1 MLYGARPMGLGK
13 VRIVLHRPQSAENL
27 GAAARAMKNFGLG
40 RLAVVAPAAWEGPP
54 RGGEGGTAGEAFLA
68 RARRVARHAGD
79 LLDRAEL
86 HPDLRGALA
95 GTTWACGTTSRAVE
109 GRPRIDPR
117 DLAAEA
123 ARRGQ
128 VAVVFGEERRGLS
141 DAELELCQA
150 ICTIPTRAGYDS
162 MNLAQAVAVVAYEIG
177 RAPPDG
183 PAPDA
188 EPARH
193 ETVEALWER
202 LRALLSRAGYL
213 NPQNPDH
220 VLAEWRRLLARSEPS
235 QREVELLVAAVRSLE
250 RLLGETARR

>member
-1 MLYGARPMGLGK
+1 MGLGK
-13 VRIVLHRPQSAENL
+13 VRFVLHRPQSAENV
-27 GAAARAMKNFGLG
+27 GAAARAMKNFALE
-40 RLAVVAPAAWEGPP
+40 RLLLVAPPSWEGLP
-54 RGGEGGTAGEAFLA
+54 RGGEGGTAREDFLA
-68 RARRVARHAGD
+68 RARRVARRAAD
-79 LLDRAEL
+79 LLDRAEI
-86 HPDLRGALA
+86 HGDLRGALA

-117 DLAAEA
+117 ELAAEV
-123 ARRGQ
+123 ARRAE

-150 ICTIPTRAGYDS
+150 VCTIPTREGYDS

-177 RAPPDG
+177 GGPPG
-183 PAPDA
+183 GAVPDA
-188 EPARH
+188 GPARH

-202 LRALLSRAGYL
+202 LRTLLSRAGYL

-220 VLAEWRRLLARSEPS
+220 VLAEWRRLLARAEPS